1 MSEMD
6 VKTIYRTRFLGQLE
20 FRKAM
25 WRVLC
30 QEYFQRYFPPEGTVA
45 EIGAGYCEF
54 INSIQAAKK
63 IAVDINPDMSIYAD
77 PAVQVIQST
86 STDLSEIA
94 SASVDRVFTSNY
106 FEHLSHSEIIAT
118 LAEIRRILKPGGM
131 IVILQPNF
139 RYCYRDYYM
148 FFDHISALDHRSM
161 EEVLNMAGFTT
172 QRIIPRFLPYTTQGY
187 LPNSLFLLKVYLRLP
202 FLWKIFGGQMF
213 IVAKLKFS

>member
-1 MSEMD
+1 MSEID
-6 VKTIYRTRFLGQLE
+6 VESIYRNRFLGQLE

-25 WRVLC
+25 WKVLC
-30 QEYFQRYFPPEGTVA
+30 HDFFQRYFPPECTVV

-54 INSIQAAKK
+54 INSIRALNK
-63 IAVDINPDMSIYAD
+63 IAVDINPEITKYAEPD
-77 PAVQVIQST
+77 IQVIQST
-86 STDLSEIA
+86 STDLSGITPV
-94 SASVDRVFTSNY
+94 SVDRVFTSNF
-106 FEHLSHSEIIAT
+106 FEHLSRPEILAT

-161 EEVLNMAGFTT
+161 EEVLNITGFIT
-172 QRIIPRFLPYTTQGY
+172 QEIIPQFLPYTTHGN
-187 LPNSLFLLKVYLRLP
+187 LPSSLFLLKVYLRLP

-213 IVAKLKFS
+213 LVAKY